1 MLTRIALKFR
11 VITLLILALVI
22 ASGIW
27 SASKLQLELLP
38 DVEFPLFT
46 VFTYYE
52 DGAPQDVL
60 DDVTIPLE
68 SIAAELEGVDNYVS
82 TSSPMS
88 SLLIIEFEF
97 GTDIPAAAAQMQEL
111 VDELTFPEQVL
122 PPEIIRLNPDEFPIL
137 TLSALGD
144 RSPEEMAG
152 IINSIVVPTIKATP
166 GVQKV
171 DITTSLSSISRT
183 NGKPSA
189 GISLTK
195 TPAANTVTV
204 ANDVLQELDLLK
216 QSKGVPSDVEF
227 VVISNQAPQ
236 IQSSIDKLRQEV
248 LLGAVLAVLVIFSF
262 LISFRPTFV
271 TGITIPASLL
281 MALVV
286 MNFQNMSLNIM
297 TLGGLAIAAG
307 RVVDDSI
314 VVMENI
320 FRHIQMGE
328 KHKEAAINA
337 TKEVLMPI
345 TVSTITTI
353 AVFLPL
359 GFIDGIIGTFFRP
372 FALTITYALIAS
384 LFVSITVVPVLGSML
399 IKLSQSNRTETKILN
414 SLQNLYTPALDFA
427 IKHKA
432 ITLVSSLLLFILGI
446 GLIPFIPISFIPGF
460 EQKVLSIEVNTDQK
474 SGLAIIET
482 LDDVESQ
489 LEVLRLNGEA
499 LAYYS
504 TVGGFSEEDFTLR
517 GGDTANILLNLDEE
531 ADIDSIEDDL
541 RENLQA
547 PGRTVFISRASGGGP
562 ASDRLQLTLAGE
574 NYTSIVDTASKIV
587 TRLSSE
593 PDLINIRSDATAV
606 SDNPFLQAMA
616 PIRRVNGTRAITIS
630 GIITSTNTQGVSRQV
645 DLIVSEIGLPEG
657 VELAEGGVFADIQE
671 SFTQMGIAMAIGVL
685 LVYLVMVVSQRSL
698 LTPFI
703 IVFSIPLA
711 SIGAFGAL
719 FITQRA
725 LGLPALMGLL
735 MLIGLVVT
743 NAIVLIA
750 FVDEL
755 RKRGATAIEAL
766 KQGGKTRLRPILMT
780 AMTTSFVLVPLA
792 LESENQGSGIIGA
805 ELATVIIG
813 GLATSTFLT
822 LLVVPVIYSIFKKD
836 KDPKDA
842 KL

>member
-1 MLTRIALKFR
+1 MVTRIALKFR
-11 VITLLILALVI
+11 IVTLLILAVII
-22 ASGIW
+22 ASGVW
-27 SASKLQLELLP
+27 SASKLQVELLP
-38 DVEFPLFT
+38 DVEFPLVT

-52 DGAPQDVL
+52 KASPLDVL
-60 DDVTIPLE
+60 NDVTIPLE
-68 SIAAELEGVDNYVS
+68 SIAKELEGVDSYSS
-82 TSSPMS
+82 TSSPSS

-97 GTDIPAAAAQMQEL
+97 GTDIPKAAAQMQEL
-111 VDELTFPEQVL
+111 VDETIFPEQVMD
-122 PPEIIRLNPDEFPIL
+122 PQIIRLNPDEFPIL

-144 RSPEEMAG
+144 RSPEEMTEL
-152 IINSIVVPTIKATP
+152 IYSTVVPAIKGTS

-171 DITTSLSSISRT
+171 DITTALSSISRT
-183 NGKPSA
+183 NGKPSV

-195 TPAANTVTV
+195 QPDANTVDV
-204 ANDVLQELDLLK
+204 VNNVLEELELLQANRD
-216 QSKGVPSDVEF
+216 VPSDVEF
-227 VVISNQAPQ
+227 VIIANQAPQ
-236 IQSSIDKLRQEV
+236 IQSSIDKLTQEV

-281 MALVV
+281 MVLIV
-286 MNFQNMSLNIM
+286 MYLQNMSLNIM

-328 KHKEAAINA
+328 KHKEAAISA

-384 LFVSITVVPVLGSML
+384 LLVSITVVPVLGSIL
-399 IKLSQSNRTETKILN
+399 IKLGQSNKVESKILS
-414 SLQNLYTPALDFA
+414 SLQNIYSPSLDFA
-427 IKHKA
+427 LKHKA
-432 ITLVSSLLLFILGI
+432 ITLVTSLVLFLLSI

-460 EQKVLSIEVNTDQK
+460 EQKVISIELNVDQN
-474 SGLAIIET
+474 SGVTIIET
-482 LDDVESQ
+482 LDNVESE
-489 LEVLRLNGEA
+489 LELLRLNGEA

-504 TVGGFSEEDFTLR
+504 TIGGFSEEDFAVR
-517 GGDTANILLNLDEE
+517 GNNTANILLNLDEE
-531 ADIDSIEDDL
+531 SDVDSIADDL
-541 RENLQA
+541 RVTLQA

-574 NYTSIVDTASKIV
+574 NYEAITNTALTIVE
-587 TRLSSE
+587 RLQLN
-593 PDLINIRSDATAV
+593 PDLINIRSDATQI
-606 SDNPFLQAMA
+606 SDNPFIQSME
-616 PIRRVNGTRAITIS
+616 PIRRVNGELAVTIS
-630 GIITSTNTQGVSRQV
+630 GTITSTNTQAVNGQV
-645 DLIVSEIGLPEG
+645 DRIITEIGLPDG

-671 SFTQMGIAMAIGVL
+671 SFSQMGIAMAFGVL

-711 SIGAFGAL
+711 SIGALGAL

-755 RKRGATAIEAL
+755 RKQGASAIEAL
-766 KQGGKTRLRPILMT
+766 KEGGKTRLRPILMT
-780 AMTTSFVLVPLA
+780 AMTTSFVLIPLA

-836 KDPKDA
+836 KDKTEA
-842 KL
+842 KI

>member
-11 VITLLILALVI
+11 IITLLLLAVII
-22 ASGIW
+22 ASGVW
-27 SASKLQLELLP
+27 SASKLQVELLP
-38 DVEFPLFT
+38 DVEFPLIT

-52 DGAPQDVL
+52 KASPQDVL
-60 DDVTIPLE
+60 NDVTIPLE
-68 SIAAELEGVDNYVS
+68 SIAKELEGVDSYSS
-82 TSSPMS
+82 TSSPSS

-97 GTDIPAAAAQMQEL
+97 GTDIPKAAAQMQEL
-111 VDELTFPEQVL
+111 VDKTIFPEQVL
-122 PPEIIRLNPDEFPIL
+122 DPQIIRLNPDEFPIL
-137 TLSALGD
+137 TISALGD
-144 RSPEEMAG
+144 RSPEEMEEL
-152 IINSIVVPTIKATP
+152 IYSTVVPAIKGTP

-171 DITTSLSSISRT
+171 DITTALSSISRT

-195 TPAANTVTV
+195 QPDANTVTV
-204 ANDVLQELDLLK
+204 VNDVLEELALLQANK
-216 QSKGVPSDVEF
+216 DVPSDVEF
-227 VVISNQAPQ
+227 VIIANQAPQ
-236 IQSSIDKLRQEV
+236 IQSSIDKLTQEV

-281 MALVV
+281 MVLII
-286 MNFQNMSLNIM
+286 MYFQNMSLNIM

-328 KHKEAAINA
+328 KHKEAAISA

-384 LFVSITVVPVLGSML
+384 LLVSITVVPALGSIL
-399 IKLSQSNRTETKILN
+399 IKLGQSNKVETKILS
-414 SLQNLYTPALDFA
+414 SLQNIYSPALDFA
-427 IKHKA
+427 LKHKA
-432 ITLVSSLLLFILGI
+432 ITLVTSLVLFILSI
-446 GLIPFIPISFIPGF
+446 GLIPFIPISFLPGF
-460 EQKVLSIEVNTDQK
+460 EQKVISIELNVNQESDST
-474 SGLAIIET
+474 IIET
-482 LDDVESQ
+482 LDNVESE
-489 LEVLRLNGEA
+489 LELLRQNGEA
-499 LAYYS
+499 VAYYS
-504 TVGGFSEEDFTLR
+504 TIGGFSEENFAIR
-517 GGDTANILLNLDEE
+517 GNNTANILLNLDEE
-531 ADIDSIEDDL
+531 SDVDSIADDL
-541 RENLQA
+541 RVTLQA

-574 NYTSIVDTASKIV
+574 DYEAITDTALTIV
-587 TRLSSE
+587 KRLQSN
-593 PDLINIRSDATAV
+593 PDLINIRSDATQI
-606 SDNPFLQAMA
+606 SENPFIQSME
-616 PIRRVNGTRAITIS
+616 PIRRVNGALAVTIS
-630 GIITSTNTQGVSRQV
+630 GTITSTNTQAVNRQV
-645 DLIVSEIGLPEG
+645 DQIITELGLPEG

-671 SFTQMGIAMAIGVL
+671 SFTQMGIAMAFGVL

-711 SIGAFGAL
+711 SIGALGAL
-719 FITQRA
+719 FITQRT

-750 FVDEL
+750 FVDQL
-755 RKRGATAIEAL
+755 RKQGASAIEAL

-780 AMTTSFVLVPLA
+780 AMTTSFVLIPLA

-836 KDPKDA
+836 KGKTGA
-842 KL
+842 KV

>member
-1 MLTRIALKFR
+1 MVTRIALKFR
-11 VITLLILALVI
+11 IVTLLILAVII
-22 ASGIW
+22 ASGVW
-27 SASKLQLELLP
+27 SASKLQVELLP
-38 DVEFPLFT
+38 DVEFPLVT

-52 DGAPQDVL
+52 KASPRDVL
-60 DDVTIPLE
+60 NDVTIPLE
-68 SIAAELEGVDNYVS
+68 SIAKELEGVDSYSS
-82 TSSPMS
+82 TSSPSS

-97 GTDIPAAAAQMQEL
+97 GTDIPKAAAQMQEL
-111 VDELTFPEQVL
+111 VDETIFPEQVMD
-122 PPEIIRLNPDEFPIL
+122 PQIIRLNPDEFPIL

-144 RSPEEMAG
+144 RSPEEMTEL
-152 IINSIVVPTIKATP
+152 IYSTVVPAIKGTS

-171 DITTSLSSISRT
+171 DITTALSSISRT
-183 NGKPSA
+183 NGKPSV

-195 TPAANTVTV
+195 QPDANTVDV
-204 ANDVLQELDLLK
+204 VNNVLEELELLQANRDVP
-216 QSKGVPSDVEF
+216 GDVEF
-227 VVISNQAPQ
+227 VIIANQAPQ
-236 IQSSIDKLRQEV
+236 IQSSIDKLTQEV

-281 MALVV
+281 MVLIV
-286 MNFQNMSLNIM
+286 MYLQNMSLNIM

-328 KHKEAAINA
+328 KHKEAAISA

-384 LFVSITVVPVLGSML
+384 LLVSITVVPVLGSIL
-399 IKLSQSNRTETKILN
+399 IKLGQSNKVESKILS
-414 SLQNLYTPALDFA
+414 SLQNIYSPSLDFA
-427 IKHKA
+427 LKHKA
-432 ITLVSSLLLFILGI
+432 ITLVTSLVLFLLSI

-460 EQKVLSIEVNTDQK
+460 EQKVISIELNVDQN
-474 SGLAIIET
+474 SGVTIIET
-482 LDDVESQ
+482 LDNVESE
-489 LEVLRLNGEA
+489 LELLRLNGEA

-504 TVGGFSEEDFTLR
+504 TIGGFSEEDFAVR
-517 GGDTANILLNLDEE
+517 GNNTANILLNLDEE
-531 ADIDSIEDDL
+531 SDVDSIADDL
-541 RENLQA
+541 RVTLQA

-574 NYTSIVDTASKIV
+574 NYEAITNTALTIVE
-587 TRLSSE
+587 RLQLN
-593 PDLINIRSDATAV
+593 PDLINIRSDATQI
-606 SDNPFLQAMA
+606 SDNPFIQSME
-616 PIRRVNGTRAITIS
+616 PIRRVNGELAVTIS
-630 GIITSTNTQGVSRQV
+630 GTITSTNTQAVNGQV
-645 DLIVSEIGLPEG
+645 DRIITEIGLPDG

-671 SFTQMGIAMAIGVL
+671 SFSQMGIAMAFGVL

-711 SIGAFGAL
+711 SIGALGAL

-755 RKRGATAIEAL
+755 RKQGASAIEAL
-766 KQGGKTRLRPILMT
+766 KEGGKTRLRPILMT
-780 AMTTSFVLVPLA
+780 AMTTSFVLIPLA

-836 KDPKDA
+836 KDKTEA
-842 KL
+842 KV

>member
-1 MLTRIALKFR
+1 M
-11 VITLLILALVI
+11 
-22 ASGIW
+22 
-27 SASKLQLELLP
+27 
-38 DVEFPLFT
+38 
-46 VFTYYE
+46 
-52 DGAPQDVL
+52 
-60 DDVTIPLE
+60 
-68 SIAAELEGVDNYVS
+68 
-82 TSSPMS
+82 
-88 SLLIIEFEF
+88 
-97 GTDIPAAAAQMQEL
+97 
-111 VDELTFPEQVL
+111 
-122 PPEIIRLNPDEFPIL
+122 
-137 TLSALGD
+137 
-144 RSPEEMAG
+144 
-152 IINSIVVPTIKATP
+152 
-166 GVQKV
+166 
-171 DITTSLSSISRT
+171 
-183 NGKPSA
+183 
-189 GISLTK
+189 
-195 TPAANTVTV
+195 
-204 ANDVLQELDLLK
+204 
-216 QSKGVPSDVEF
+216 
-227 VVISNQAPQ
+227 
-236 IQSSIDKLRQEV
+236 
-248 LLGAVLAVLVIFSF
+248 
-262 LISFRPTFV
+262 
-271 TGITIPASLL
+271 
-281 MALVV
+281 
-286 MNFQNMSLNIM
+286 
-297 TLGGLAIAAG
+297 
-307 RVVDDSI
+307 
-314 VVMENI
+314 
-320 FRHIQMGE
+320 
-328 KHKEAAINA
+328 
-337 TKEVLMPI
+337 
-345 TVSTITTI
+345 
-353 AVFLPL
+353 
-359 GFIDGIIGTFFRP
+359 
-372 FALTITYALIAS
+372 
-384 LFVSITVVPVLGSML
+384 
-399 IKLSQSNRTETKILN
+399 
-414 SLQNLYTPALDFA
+414 
-427 IKHKA
+427 
-432 ITLVSSLLLFILGI
+432 
-446 GLIPFIPISFIPGF
+446 
-460 EQKVLSIEVNTDQK
+460 
-474 SGLAIIET
+474 AIIET

-574 NYTSIVDTASKIV
+574 NYAAIVDTASKIV

-645 DLIVSEIGLPEG
+645 DLIVSEIGLPDG

>member
-22 ASGIW
+22 ASGVW

-52 DGAPQDVL
+52 NGAPQDVL

-68 SIAAELEGVDNYVS
+68 SIAAELEGVDSYSS

-97 GTDIPAAAAQMQEL
+97 GTDIPAAAAQMQAL

-144 RSPEEMAG
+144 RSPEDMAD

-189 GISLTK
+189 GISMTK
-195 TPAANTVTV
+195 TPDANTVTV
-204 ANDVLQELDLLK
+204 VNDVLQELDLLK
-216 QSKGVPSDVEF
+216 QTKGVPSDVEF

-432 ITLVSSLLLFILGI
+432 ITLASSLVLFILRCRI
-446 GLIPFIPISFIPGF
+446 
-460 EQKVLSIEVNTDQK
+460 T
-474 SGLAIIET
+474 T
-482 LDDVESQ
+482 
-489 LEVLRLNGEA
+489 R
-499 LAYYS
+499 S
-504 TVGGFSEEDFTLR
+504 T
-517 GGDTANILLNLDEE
+517 
-531 ADIDSIEDDL
+531 
-541 RENLQA
+541 
-547 PGRTVFISRASGGGP
+547 
-562 ASDRLQLTLAGE
+562 
-574 NYTSIVDTASKIV
+574 
-587 TRLSSE
+587 
-593 PDLINIRSDATAV
+593 
-606 SDNPFLQAMA
+606 
-616 PIRRVNGTRAITIS
+616 
-630 GIITSTNTQGVSRQV
+630 
-645 DLIVSEIGLPEG
+645 
-657 VELAEGGVFADIQE
+657 
-671 SFTQMGIAMAIGVL
+671 
-685 LVYLVMVVSQRSL
+685 
-698 LTPFI
+698 
-703 IVFSIPLA
+703 
-711 SIGAFGAL
+711 
-719 FITQRA
+719 
-725 LGLPALMGLL
+725 
-735 MLIGLVVT
+735 
-743 NAIVLIA
+743 
-750 FVDEL
+750 
-755 RKRGATAIEAL
+755 
-766 KQGGKTRLRPILMT
+766 
-780 AMTTSFVLVPLA
+780 
-792 LESENQGSGIIGA
+792 
-805 ELATVIIG
+805 
-813 GLATSTFLT
+813 
-822 LLVVPVIYSIFKKD
+822 
-836 KDPKDA
+836 
-842 KL
+842 